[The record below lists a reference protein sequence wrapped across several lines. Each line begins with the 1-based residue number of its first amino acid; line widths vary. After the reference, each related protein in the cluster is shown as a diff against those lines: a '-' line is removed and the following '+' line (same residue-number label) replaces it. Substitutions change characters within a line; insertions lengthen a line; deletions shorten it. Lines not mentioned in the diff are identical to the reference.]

1 VARRGDPWGLSAEL
15 DEVVRQAAGYAEQ
28 FMADLGTDPNL
39 TGIDVWV
46 GSGASRWRRPKSIS
60 MEALLLRY
68 EDKKVPAVLTHVEP
82 LLHRDHRRQPWRLLQ
97 TPDAARD
104 NMSAALKRRREIVP

>member
-1 VARRGDPWGLSAEL
+1 VARRRDSWGLSAEL

-28 FMADLGTDPNL
+28 LMADLGTDPNL

-60 MEALLLRY
+60 MEAFLLRY
-68 EDKKVPAVLTHVEP
+68 EDKKLPAVLTHAE
-82 LLHRDHRRQPWRLLQ
+82 LLLQRDYRRQPWRLLQ
-97 TPDAARD
+97 TAEVARD
-104 NMSAALKRRREIVP
+104 NMSAVLQRWREIVP